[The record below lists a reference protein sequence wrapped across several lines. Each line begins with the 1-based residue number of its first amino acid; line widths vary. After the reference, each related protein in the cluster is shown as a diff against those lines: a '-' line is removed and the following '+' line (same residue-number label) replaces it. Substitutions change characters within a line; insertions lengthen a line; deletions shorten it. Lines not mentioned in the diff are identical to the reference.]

1 LGGVIVNETTV
12 FDEIAL
18 WHQISGGA

>member
-1 LGGVIVNETTV
+1 LNGVIVEETTI